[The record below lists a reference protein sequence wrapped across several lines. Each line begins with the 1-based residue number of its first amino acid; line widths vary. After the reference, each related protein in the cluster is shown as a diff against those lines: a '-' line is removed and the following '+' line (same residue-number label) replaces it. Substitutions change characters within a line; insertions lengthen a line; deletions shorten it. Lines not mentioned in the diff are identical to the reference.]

1 MNLIRFFLHNKIILV
16 NLFLIIYLVSNFI
29 GGERGLIS
37 YFKKK
42 EQLQLLQTE
51 LNKKNKELDYYDKR
65 IELLYGSPDQDYLE
79 TLYREKFNV
88 GKKNE
93 IVIDL
98 K

>member
-51 LNKKNKELDYYDKR
+51 LNKKNKELEYYDKR
-65 IELLYGSPDQDYLE
+65 IELLSESPDQDYLE